1 MNYNKICENQK
12 AIGHIMRV
20 VFAVKEIA
28 HQNQATV
35 ALVKF
40 TKLLNNQSRIFS
52 GWTWA
57 VWKYKGE
64 LVELWKR
71 QLVDINFN

>member
-1 MNYNKICENQK
+1 MNYNKICETQ

-35 ALVKF
+35 TLVKF

-52 GWTWA
+52 G
-57 VWKYKGE
+57 
-64 LVELWKR
+64 
-71 QLVDINFN
+71 

>member
-1 MNYNKICENQK
+1 MAAFRVINDMNYNKICETQ

-35 ALVKF
+35 TLVKF

-52 GWTWA
+52 G
-57 VWKYKGE
+57 
-64 LVELWKR
+64 
-71 QLVDINFN
+71 

>member
-1 MNYNKICENQK
+1 
-12 AIGHIMRV
+12 
-20 VFAVKEIA
+20 
-28 HQNQATV
+28 
-35 ALVKF
+35 
-40 TKLLNNQSRIFS
+40 LNNQSRIFS

>member
-1 MNYNKICENQK
+1 MNYNKICETQK

-40 TKLLNNQSRIFS
+40 TKLLN
-52 GWTWA
+52 
-57 VWKYKGE
+57 
-64 LVELWKR
+64 
-71 QLVDINFN
+71 INPESLAAEIEQYGSIKEN

>member
-1 MNYNKICENQK
+1 MNYNKICGAQK

-52 GWTWA
+52 G
-57 VWKYKGE
+57 
-64 LVELWKR
+64 
-71 QLVDINFN
+71 

>member
-1 MNYNKICENQK
+1 MNYNKICETQK

-20 VFAVKEIA
+20 VFAVKEIT

-40 TKLLNNQSRIFS
+40 TKLLN
-52 GWTWA
+52 
-57 VWKYKGE
+57 
-64 LVELWKR
+64 
-71 QLVDINFN
+71 INPESLAAEIEQYGSIKEN